1 MSPNDISTTAKDV
14 SKCLFYRTTP
24 TEIRRR
30 RAFEKNIFIPATTT
44 ATTNSGDEEDNGREG
59 TQRPRDN
66 QTDDDENN
74 GIRDFSPR
82 RFF

>member
-14 SKCLFYRTTP
+14 SKCLYYRTTP

-30 RAFEKNIFIPATTT
+30 AFEKNIFIAATAT

-66 QTDDDENN
+66 QADDDETN